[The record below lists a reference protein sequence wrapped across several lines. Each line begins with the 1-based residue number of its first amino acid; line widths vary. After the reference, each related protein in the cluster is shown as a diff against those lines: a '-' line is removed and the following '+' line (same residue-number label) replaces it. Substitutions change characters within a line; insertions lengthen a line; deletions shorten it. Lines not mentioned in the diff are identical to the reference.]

1 MAPRGGSRADAMPDA
16 MPDSLTEYEMDREE
30 RLAKN
35 RAVLAALSIPSL
47 AAETREAAD
56 ETADGSRRRGRAGAS
71 ASTAPSRRSSRAE
84 ARKVKSYADAPG
96 EDSGDRASDESDAGS
111 DSARARAEE
120 AADADFSGSESESE
134 SGSET
139 GGSENEDENEED
151 ARVKKVRARVETPEI
166 VELDEDGEEVGGDAK
181 GRGRKRQK
189 TTRAR
194 GAVFFASNVSRDAS
208 NDDDASRP
216 SRRRYRACPG
226 GNPARKGRAR
236 SERDARDGETKPKPK
251 PKPKPKRG
259 ERRDEDEDEDQD
271 EDEKNNA
278 ARDAFLAFLAPS
290 ASVAVRRG
298 FLNLRDATFGLR
310 ELRAVV
316 NAHGFEDWTDE
327 ELAQM
332 LAPELVKPRGV
343 LTENASGES
352 ERADA
357 AAAET
362 DPSAADARRRAV
374 AAAAAAEMR
383 MGVSDLERLA
393 ETVGARRRAT

>member
-1 MAPRGGSRADAMPDA
+1 
-16 MPDSLTEYEMDREE
+16 MDREE

-139 GGSENEDENEED
+139 GGSEDEDENEED
-151 ARVKKVRARVETPEI
+151 ARVVRARVETPEI

-189 TTRAR
+189 TMRAR
-194 GAVFFASNVSRDAS
+194 GAFASNVSRDAS

-216 SRRRYRACPG
+216 SRRPRACPG

-259 ERRDEDEDEDQD
+259 ERRDEDEDQD
-271 EDEKNNA
+271 EDEDKKKNA

-343 LTENASGES
+343 QTENASGES

-383 MGVSDLERLA
+383 LGVSDLERLA